1 MAVFFSFSRGVR
13 NGKKISTRLQKLLGL
28 PIDYWITF
36 GLPGEFQDYE
46 WITKIIG
53 RFFGLPGITSWI
65 TWILLNSSKITGLS
79 QYYLLDYWITK
90 EFLRQR
96 LQARCGPLAFSCLC
110 LPVSKVT
117 E

>member
-46 WITKIIG
+46 WITKIIVN
-53 RFFGLPGITSWI
+53 
-65 TWILLNSSKITGLS
+65 LLNPGLQITEFFQDYWIIPILS
-79 QYYLLDYWITK
+79 FGLLDYQRVSTPEITSPLRTPR
-90 EFLRQR
+90 FL
-96 LQARCGPLAFSCLC
+96 LSLFACVKSD
-110 LPVSKVT
+110 
-117 E
+117 